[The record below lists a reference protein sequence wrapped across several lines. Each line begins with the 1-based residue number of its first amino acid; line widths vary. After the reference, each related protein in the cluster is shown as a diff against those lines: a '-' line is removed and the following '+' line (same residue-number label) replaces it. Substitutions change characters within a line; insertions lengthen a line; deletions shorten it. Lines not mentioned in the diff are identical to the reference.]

1 MLSDL
6 KCLEQNINFR
16 RYMYAHMYVY
26 MYALSCLVDIQESK

>member
-16 RYMYAHMYVY
+16 RYMYA
-26 MYALSCLVDIQESK
+26 LSCLVDIQESK